1 MLTNRK
7 ITHFVCYV
15 AVILLAGCGS
25 LQEKDTDIFTPEPA
39 YDEMVDTLSGNIKG
53 RLYTQ
58 YHKWRGVRYRLGGS
72 SKHGIDCSAF
82 VQVTFKAKLGV
93 NLPRTTSQQSR
104 VGKKIRKSELQAGDL
119 VFFRTGSTS
128 KHVGI
133 YLEENKFLHA
143 SQTRGVTISK
153 LDNTYWRAN
162 YWKSI
167 RI

>member
-25 LQEKDTDIFTPEPA
+25 LQEKDTDIFTPKLA
-39 YDEMVDTLSGNIKG
+39 YEKAIDTFSGNIKG

-82 VQVTFKAKLGV
+82 VQVTFKTKLGL

-104 VGKKIRKSELQAGDL
+104 MGKEIRKSELQAGDL
-119 VFFRTGSTS
+119 VFFRTGLTS
-128 KHVGI
+128 RHVGI

-143 SQTRGVTISK
+143 SQSRGVIISK
-153 LDNTYWRAN
+153 LDSTYWRAH

-167 RI
+167 RV